1 MRWHLN
7 RVNQLKNSPKG
18 ASRPSG
24 PFPVTKI
31 ETRILLDT
39 PHTEMAIS
47 QGAYVLK
54 KSPVSIFC

>member
-1 MRWHLN
+1 MA
-7 RVNQLKNSPKG
+7 LKPRKPTKK
-18 ASRPSG
+18 RPSG